1 MEKNQSITQL
11 VLKVVALGMS
21 VASMVLGYLGAV
33 EQTTQ
38 ISLLSIGIFAMSVAA
53 LQKTE
58 QGNRFGKHTSSE
70 TGTALEKG
78 EHISWKIQ

>member
-33 EQTTQ
+33 EPTAQ
-38 ISLLSIGIFAMSVAA
+38 ISLLSIGIFALSVAA
-53 LQKTE
+53 LQKT
-58 QGNRFGKHTSSE
+58 R
-70 TGTALEKG
+70 
-78 EHISWKIQ
+78 